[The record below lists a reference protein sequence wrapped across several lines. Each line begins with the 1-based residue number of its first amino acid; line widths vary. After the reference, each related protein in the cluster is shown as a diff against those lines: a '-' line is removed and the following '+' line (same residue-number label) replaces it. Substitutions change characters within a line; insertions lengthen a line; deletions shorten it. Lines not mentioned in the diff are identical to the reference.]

1 MPNAFVD
8 TNVLVYAADESLP
21 CGRKTRIARELLR
34 QRDLYLSAQVL
45 NEFTVT
51 ARSATKLNLG
61 AQQEQEWL
69 NHWLL
74 FPVAPLT
81 VETFL
86 RALAIHHRYQISHW
100 DALILASARE
110 LDCTVVYSEDLNHG
124 QDYDGVKWDKRG
136 RWSLLM

>member
-21 CGRKTRIARELLR
+21 SGRKTRIARELLR

-45 NEFTVT
+45 NEFTVS
-51 ARSATKLNLG
+51 ARSSTKLNLG
-61 AQQEQEWL
+61 TQQEQEWL
-69 NHWLL
+69 SRWLL
-74 FPVAPLT
+74 FPVAPVA

-86 RALAIHHRYQISHW
+86 AALAIHHRYQISHW

-124 QDYDGVKWDKRG
+124 QDFDGVKVINPF
-136 RWSLLM
+136 L